1 MAAYLAEHVPHLQR
15 LHVQLGLPP
24 EALQSDQ
31 NAIEAA
37 IKNAVTTLIRDREG
51 EVDGWRDAIA
61 DVRRSMVSV
70 GRALG
75 EKGRDAVAAA
85 RRESENSIEALPIQ
99 HERLLK
105 QRQCLEKEYDER
117 LAQIETVMAQID
129 QLATMLGAP
138 FEPAKPLTPIPG
150 PSRVVVGPPVAKAA
164 PRKVSSASLAAGPST
179 NRRLSTM
186 PPPAVAQESAEATS
200 WFNVA
205 DDVLEGLQVTLA
217 QAEEERVRWTG
228 HFVISQLMP
237 RPLECSN

>member
-85 RRESENSIEALPIQ
+85 RRESEHSIEALPIQ
-99 HERLLK
+99 HERLVR
-105 QRQCLEKEYDER
+105 QREGLEKEYDER
-117 LAQIETVMAQID
+117 LAQIEAVMAQID
-129 QLATMLGAP
+129 QLAVMLGAP

-150 PSRVVVGPPVAKAA
+150 PSRVVVAPPAAKTVT
-164 PRKVSSASLAAGPST
+164 RKASLASLTGGPSA

-186 PPPAVAQESAEATS
+186 PPPVVATETSEATP
-200 WFNVA
+200 WYNVA
-205 DDVLEGLQVTLA
+205 DDVLEALQVTLA
-217 QAEEERVRWTG
+217 QAEEERVSGQLW
-228 HFVISQLMP
+228 VEEVLLMP
-237 RPLECSN
+237 RPPESNS